1 MQRIFV
7 SAIRMMRVVLV
18 FILLTLLP
26 SCRRIE
32 DAVPAQPGDNLLR
45 GVDVSLLP
53 AIRSAGGAWQIGNQ
67 QPADMLHAMHRAG
80 VNLIRLR
87 VWNRDSSGLHA
98 PAAVAAICAEARA
111 LGIKTLLSIHYSDTW
126 ADPAHQAL
134 PAAWKNLDLQT
145 LGDSVSH
152 FTAWLLGQSRP
163 DYVQIG
169 NEINGGF
176 LWPAGKADDTVAFH
190 SLLRKAI
197 SAARRASY
205 HTKIVLHFAGL
216 GGAEW
221 FFRQRATIDYDIAAL
236 SYYPIWHGT
245 DTTAFALGLAGLQ
258 KSIGKPLM
266 LAETAYPFTL
276 DWKDQTHN
284 VLGLESQCIPAF
296 GASPGGQLAF
306 MQMIDRTVCNIPG
319 VLGYCYWGGEWVAMP
334 GIPGSSC
341 ENQALWDFNLRPLP
355 AWKVFAGREVAG
367 SYQ

>member
-1 MQRIFV
+1 
-7 SAIRMMRVVLV
+7 MMRVVFV
-18 FILLTLLP
+18 FIILILLP
-26 SCRRIE
+26 SCRRIQE
-32 DAVPAQPGDNLLR
+32 PVPAQSGDTLLR

-53 AIRSAGGAWQIGNQ
+53 AIRKAGGLWYTGNY
-67 QPADMLHAMHRAG
+67 QPGDMLHAMHRAG

-98 PAAVAAICAEARA
+98 PVAVAAVCAEARA

-145 LGDSVSH
+145 LGDSISQ
-152 FTAWLLGQSRP
+152 FTAHVLGQSKP

-176 LWPAGKADDTVAFH
+176 LWPAGKADDTGTFH
-190 SLLRKAI
+190 GLLRKAI
-197 SAARRASY
+197 SAARQASQ
-205 HTKIVLHFAGL
+205 HTKIVLHYAGL
-216 GGAEW
+216 DGAEW

-236 SYYPIWHGT
+236 SYYPLWHGT
-245 DTTAFALGLAGLQ
+245 DTGAFALGLASLQ
-258 KSIGKPLM
+258 KSTGKRLI

-276 DWKDQTHN
+276 GWKDQTHN
-284 VLGLESQCIPAF
+284 VLGLESQCVPAY

-306 MQMIDRTVCNIPG
+306 MQMIDRTVRNTPG

-334 GIPGSSC
+334 GIPGSSW
-341 ENQALWDFNLRPLP
+341 ENQALWDFDLRPLP
-355 AWKVFAGREVAG
+355 VWKVFAEIEVAG
-367 SYQ
+367 SDQ